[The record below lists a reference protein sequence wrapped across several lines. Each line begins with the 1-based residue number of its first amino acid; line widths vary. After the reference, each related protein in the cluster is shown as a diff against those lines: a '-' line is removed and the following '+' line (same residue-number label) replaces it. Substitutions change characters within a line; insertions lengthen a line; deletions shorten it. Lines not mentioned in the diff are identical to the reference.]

1 MKRLLPGIA
10 VLFILF
16 PLLTQCDVSHKRPGE
31 QAQIPA
37 SAQTITIS
45 GVTWSDVAFQHAQHS
60 DRYKGMCIKCHD
72 HQPIAGQT
80 HWYCRKCHTAGQDRE
95 KLCTAVAQ
103 HGCIMTQC
111 YNCHEVK
118 GANPGLTCM
127 DCHKGGVNLVPGPQP
142 GGAPTMVLTGSIDQQ
157 SEVDHWILNFPTSG
171 NIIIDVQ
178 AWESCGSNGNKPNI
192 PRDFFGDGEHNNQ
205 LHAEIYLFKEDGA
218 LLNHSN
224 YSCDDNMNCAP
235 GAHSTR
241 TGQSPYLAMNINA
254 GTYRLAIG
262 CTSLSEA
269 DAWAKINNVGSSW
282 TNFDDVKKI
291 TLYNKYKINIYF
303 QNP

>member
-10 VLFILF
+10 VLLSLF

-45 GVTWSDVAFQHAQHS
+45 GVTWSDVAFQHEQHS

-178 AWESCGSNGNKPNI
+178 AWESCNGSGKINI
-192 PRDFFGDGEHNNQ
+192 PNDFFVDGKNNNK
-205 LHAEIYLFKEDGA
+205 LHANIFLFNQSETLVGSSTGIYSGDT
-218 LLNHSN
+218 
-224 YSCDDNMNCAP
+224 AP
-235 GAHSTR
+235 GAHNTR
-241 TGQSPYLAMNINA
+241 SGQNPYLSMSINA
-254 GTYRLAIG
+254 GTYVLAIG
-262 CTSLSEA
+262 SYPLSQD
-269 DAWAKINNVGSSW
+269 DASAGVNKDGSDW
-282 TNFDDVKKI
+282 TNSYHGS
-291 TLYNKYKINIYF
+291 TSYNKYKINIYF
-303 QNP
+303 QSP